1 MSVMRIPGLFF
12 KYGSVPLFYKLT
24 LSRFWGFDAR
34 EVFLLSYLY
43 FISTMFFCLQYYS
56 GEGRA
61 ELCMFEKRHRKERER
76 EIYIYMYKR
85 CTIQYQFFC

>member
-76 EIYIYMYKR
+76 DIYIYIIYV
-85 CTIQYQFFC
+85 